1 MAALYRAG
9 RQADALRIF
18 HEGRTLLAEEL
29 GLEPG
34 PELRAL
40 ESSILT
46 QDRSL
51 AGPSA
56 TEATDPHPT
65 SAGAQ
70 QSTIPVSPTPLV
82 GRKQEQE
89 DLAQLLDDH
98 QRVTLVRPGGG
109 GKTDRK
115 STRMNASP

>member
-1 MAALYRAG
+1 MTALYRAG

-40 ESSILT
+40 ESAILT

-70 QSTIPVSPTPLV
+70 QSTIPVSRSEERRV
-82 GRKQEQE
+82 GKEC
-89 DLAQLLDDH
+89 
-98 QRVTLVRPGGG
+98 V
-109 GKTDRK
+109 
-115 STRMNASP
+115 STCRSRWSPSPYKKKNNESKDPP